1 MAKKIVN
8 RMDKDMSKEILV
20 LASDGQA
27 VLRAVNR
34 LLAPKGLKVT
44 QKKKHAGGDQRF
56 LYLERLG
63 PLEKIRKDFNTADTP
78 RGS

>member
-1 MAKKIVN
+1 
-8 RMDKDMSKEILV
+8 MSKEILV

-34 LLAPKGLKVT
+34 LLAPKGLKIT

-63 PLEKIRKDFNTADTP
+63 PIIEKVRKDFDKTAGTP
-78 RGS
+78 GSP